1 MKVAA
6 AHLSNTGRTGAQRL
20 CATWI
25 LLLAFTLQSFI
36 TQTHVHREPGGLH
49 AAPIVSIVGQTSAHA
64 PSPMGDGAIAC
75 PSCQAIFAAGAFFTP
90 TAPILSLPAT
100 LVEPALF
107 RSIVVGLAIISASFS
122 WRSRAPPQ
130 H

>member
-20 CATWI
+20 CAIWM

-36 TQTHVHREPGGLH
+36 TQTHVHREPGGLE
-49 AAPIVSIVGQTSAHA
+49 AAAIVSIAGHNAAHA
-64 PSPMGDGAIAC
+64 PSPKGDGTIAC
-75 PSCQAIFAAGAFFTP
+75 PSCQAIVVAGAFFTP
-90 TAPILSLPAT
+90 TAPILNLPAS
-100 LVEPALF
+100 LVESALF
-107 RSIVVGLAIISASFS
+107 RLIVVGLAVTAASFS